1 MNYVV
6 INHYNY
12 FPSSFARYIS
22 PFHYKCNLAVIFFLP
37 SASALATAITSKHFQ
52 HHTLEPMYYLLML
65 PNLRQFVFLSQ
76 GVIHFLTDVGR
87 RVRGIDVGDGAGV
100 AATEVDGVAVGG

>member
-1 MNYVV
+1 
-6 INHYNY
+6 
-12 FPSSFARYIS
+12 
-22 PFHYKCNLAVIFFLP
+22 
-37 SASALATAITSKHFQ
+37 
-52 HHTLEPMYYLLML
+52 MYYLLML

>member
-1 MNYVV
+1 M
-6 INHYNY
+6 
-12 FPSSFARYIS
+12 
-22 PFHYKCNLAVIFFLP
+22 
-37 SASALATAITSKHFQ
+37 
-52 HHTLEPMYYLLML
+52 
-65 PNLRQFVFLSQ
+65 FLSQ